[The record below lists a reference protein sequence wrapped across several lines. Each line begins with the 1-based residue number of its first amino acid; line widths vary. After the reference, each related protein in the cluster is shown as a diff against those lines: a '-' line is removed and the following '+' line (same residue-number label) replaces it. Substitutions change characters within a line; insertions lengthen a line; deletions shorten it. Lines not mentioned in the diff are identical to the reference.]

1 METQEGR
8 KKKKKKKIREGGWGG
23 GGGWHE
29 EAEAQKVELLESVPR
44 QIVLCSTNCI
54 IKMVFKEF

>member
-8 KKKKKKKIREGGWGG
+8 KKKTRGGG

>member
-8 KKKKKKKIREGGWGG
+8 GKKKKNQGGE
-23 GGGWHE
+23 GGWHE
-29 EAEAQKVELLESVPR
+29 EAKAQKVELLESVPR

>member
-8 KKKKKKKIREGGWGG
+8 KKKKKKTRGGG